1 VEGLN
6 MNETKQSCG
15 YAEGAANNQ
24 LKDRGMLMGG
34 TVGGMAAEGRQSA
47 KGVLR
52 DRIRMLRHEA
62 DQLEALAQS
71 LPEVLPRDA
80 DAALW
85 SLAIRARN

>member
-1 VEGLN
+1 MEGLN
-6 MNETKQSCG
+6 MNENKQSSAYTQG
-15 YAEGAANNQ
+15 EAVNLA
-24 LKDRGMLMGG
+24 KDRGLVM
-34 TVGGMAAEGRQSA
+34 GGMAAEGRQSA

-85 SLAIRARN
+85 GLAINARR